1 MLNDVALGPDG
12 TLRVTDTGIIMSP
25 KACCT
30 RAARRSS
37 PSDRGMRSPSWPKG
51 AALSEPNG
59 ITWDAAGKR
68 WVVVGF
74 ASFASQ
80 VYALAGVDARRR
92 IVAVPI
98 SVMGK
103 VQFLRLPHAE

>member
-1 MLNDVALGPDG
+1 MLHPGGAKIFAVGPGHAITVVAQ
-12 TLRVTDTGIIMSP
+12 
-25 KACCT
+25 
-30 RAARRSS
+30 
-37 PSDRGMRSPSWPKG
+37 G